1 MYFIDVQGT
10 IIDDEKR
17 VPIAGAIEFINN
29 LNKKNIPYVIITNN
43 TKHKSSQFL
52 DYLNS
57 IGFEISKERYLD
69 PLMVLKSVVKDE
81 TVCVFGNSEF
91 KQIAIDLG
99 LKIDNEN
106 PNILLVGLKKD
117 YTNEDYADMIEYILK
132 GAKLLG
138 IHATSLYNKDNKRYP
153 GVGAILNMLKS
164 STGANFEVVGKPSH
178 MFFKI
183 ALNMLNCD
191 DFSKVT
197 IISDDLIG
205 DLIGAKELGMKTIFV
220 LSGKHKTKEEI
231 IPKISKNNYPDFI
244 FDSINDLNKGLP
256 HEISWFKKRNRFNR

>member
-10 IIDDEKR
+10 LIDDEKML
-17 VPIAGAIEFINN
+17 PIAGAIEFINT

-43 TKHKSSQFL
+43 TKHESHKFL
-52 DYLNS
+52 EYLNS
-57 IGFEISKERYLD
+57 IGFDISESRYLD

-81 TVCVFGNSEF
+81 SVAVFGNSEF
-91 KQIAIDLG
+91 KQIVLDLG
-99 LKIDNEN
+99 LKIDTQN
-106 PNILLVGLKKD
+106 PKILLVGLKKD

-132 GAKLLG
+132 GAKILG

-164 STGANFEVVGKPSH
+164 ATGSDFEVVGKSSKL
-178 MFFKI
+178 FYKT
-183 ALNMLNCD
+183 ALEKLNCD

-205 DLIGAKELGMKTIFV
+205 DLIGAKELFMKTIFV
-220 LSGKHKTKEEI
+220 LSGKHKTKDEI
-231 IPKISKNNYPDFI
+231 IPKISQSNYPDLI
-244 FDSINDLNKGLP
+244 FDSINDLNKGVCC
-256 HEISWFKKRNRFNR
+256 ESIS